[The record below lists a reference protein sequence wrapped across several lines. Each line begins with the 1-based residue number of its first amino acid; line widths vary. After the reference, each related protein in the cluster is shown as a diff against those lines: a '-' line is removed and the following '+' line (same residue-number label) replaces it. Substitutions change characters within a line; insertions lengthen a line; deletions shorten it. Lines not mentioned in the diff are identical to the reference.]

1 MSAERALRSLITDDD
16 PGTADRLRVLLE
28 GWGHEVRVAAD
39 ARTAEVLTRVWRPH
53 LVLLEF
59 VLPDSDS
66 VGLIPRLRTGDEP
79 PQVVIVSRHATVRL
93 TVDALAAGAA
103 SVLEKPIDVELLQ
116 DVLARLSS
124 RRGKADAAIAEPVTE
139 LGGMVTRD
147 GRMRA
152 LFDTIRLAAPSGVNI
167 LVQGENGTGK
177 ELVAQALHELSA
189 RAAGPFVKVNCA
201 AIPAGLLESELFGH
215 ERGAFTGAVAGRKGL
230 FEQSNRGSILLDEIG
245 EMPLALQAKLLRVL
259 QEREI
264 RPVGST
270 TSVKAD
276 FRLICATNVDVA
288 QAVADGRLRQDL
300 YFRLNT
306 IALQIPPLRQRVCD
320 IPLLAMR
327 FLRRFAGAYGR
338 PVERFTDHALQVLE
352 AYAWPGNVRE
362 LEHVVERAVILA
374 VGSRIDASDLP
385 ETLRQLPVRTMT
397 EVSVPA
403 GCSLEEVERLA
414 ILQTLELTDWNKR
427 QAAKILGIHRPTLYN
442 KLRKYRLWR
451 REDRFRREPLES
463 LGH

>member
-1 MSAERALRSLITDDD
+1 MSVEPPLRSLIADDD
-16 PGTADRLRVLLE
+16 PLSAERLRAVLE
-28 GWGHEVRVAAD
+28 RWGHDVRVAGD
-39 ARTAEVLTRVWRPH
+39 ARTAEVLTQVWRPDV
-53 LVLLEF
+53 VLLEL
-59 VLPDSDS
+59 VLPDGDG
-66 VGLIPRLRTGDEP
+66 VALIPRLRAGDEP
-79 PQVVIVSRHATVRL
+79 PQIVIVSSHATVRV

-103 SVLEKPIDVELLQ
+103 SVLEKPVDVELLQ
-116 DVLARLSS
+116 DVLARLPS
-124 RRGKADAAIAEPVTE
+124 RRAKVDRAAAEPVAE

-147 GRMRA
+147 LRMRA

-177 ELVAQALHELSA
+177 ELVATALHDLSP

-270 TSVKAD
+270 TPVKAD
-276 FRLICATNVDVA
+276 FRLICATNVDVS

-306 IALQIPPLRQRVCD
+306 IALQIPPLRERTGD
-320 IPLLAMR
+320 IALLAPR
-327 FLRRFAGAYGR
+327 FLRRFAAAYGR
-338 PVERFTDHALQVLE
+338 PVERFTDHALRVLE
-352 AYAWPGNVRE
+352 EYAWPGNVRE

-374 VGSRIDASDLP
+374 AGSRIDAGDLP
-385 ETLRQLPVRTMT
+385 ATLRQLPVRTAGQ
-397 EVSVPA
+397 VSVPA

-427 QAAKILGIHRPTLYN
+427 QAAKLLGIHRPTLYN

-451 REDRFRREPLES
+451 SEDRFRRDPLETV
-463 LGH
+463 G

>member
-1 MSAERALRSLITDDD
+1 MSVEPPLRSLIADDD
-16 PGTADRLRVLLE
+16 PLSAERLRAVLE
-28 GWGHEVRVAAD
+28 RWGHDVRVAGD
-39 ARTAEVLTRVWRPH
+39 ARTAEVLTQVWRPDV
-53 LVLLEF
+53 VLLEL
-59 VLPDSDS
+59 VLPDGDG
-66 VGLIPRLRTGDEP
+66 VTLIPRLRAGDEP
-79 PQVVIVSRHATVRL
+79 PQIVIVSSHATVRV

-103 SVLEKPIDVELLQ
+103 SVLEKPVDVELLQ
-116 DVLARLSS
+116 DVLARLSC
-124 RRGKADAAIAEPVTE
+124 RRTKVDAAAAEPVAE

-147 GRMRA
+147 LRMRA

-177 ELVAQALHELSA
+177 ELVATALHDLSP

-270 TSVKAD
+270 TPVKAD
-276 FRLICATNVDVA
+276 FRLICATNVDVS

-306 IALQIPPLRQRVCD
+306 IALQIPPLRERTGD
-320 IPLLAMR
+320 IALLAPR
-327 FLRRFAGAYGR
+327 FLRRFAASYGR
-338 PVERFTDHALQVLE
+338 PVERFTDHALRVLE
-352 AYAWPGNVRE
+352 EYAWPGNVRE

-374 VGSRIDASDLP
+374 AGSRIDAGDLP
-385 ETLRQLPVRTMT
+385 ATLRQLPVRTAGQ
-397 EVSVPA
+397 VSVPA

-451 REDRFRREPLES
+451 SEDRFRRDPLETV
-463 LGH
+463 G

>member
-1 MSAERALRSLITDDD
+1 MSVEPPLRSLIADDD
-16 PGTADRLRVLLE
+16 RLSAERLRAVLE
-28 GWGHEVRVAAD
+28 RWGHDVRVAGD
-39 ARTAEVLTRVWRPH
+39 ARTAEVLTQVWRPDV
-53 LVLLEF
+53 VLLEL
-59 VLPDSDS
+59 VLPDGDG
-66 VGLIPRLRTGDEP
+66 VALIPRLRAGDEP
-79 PQVVIVSRHATVRL
+79 PQIVIVSSHATVRV

-103 SVLEKPIDVELLQ
+103 SVLEKPVDVELLQ
-116 DVLARLSS
+116 DVLARLSC
-124 RRGKADAAIAEPVTE
+124 RRTKVDAAAAEPVAE

-147 GRMRA
+147 LRMRA

-177 ELVAQALHELSA
+177 ELVATALHDLSP

-270 TSVKAD
+270 TPVKAD
-276 FRLICATNVDVA
+276 FRLICATNVDVS

-306 IALQIPPLRQRVCD
+306 IALQIPPLRERTGD
-320 IPLLAMR
+320 IALLAPR
-327 FLRRFAGAYGR
+327 FLRRFAAAYSR
-338 PVERFTDHALQVLE
+338 PVERFTDHALRVLE
-352 AYAWPGNVRE
+352 EYAWPGNVRE

-374 VGSRIDASDLP
+374 AGSRIDAGDLP
-385 ETLRQLPVRTMT
+385 ATLRQLPVRTAGQ
-397 EVSVPA
+397 VSVPA

-427 QAAKILGIHRPTLYN
+427 QAAKLLGIHRPTLYN

-451 REDRFRREPLES
+451 SEDRFRRDPLETV
-463 LGH
+463 G

>member
-1 MSAERALRSLITDDD
+1 MSVEPPLRSLIADDD
-16 PGTADRLRVLLE
+16 RLSAERLRAVLE
-28 GWGHEVRVAAD
+28 RWGHDVRVAGD
-39 ARTAEVLTRVWRPH
+39 ARTAEVLTQVWRPDV
-53 LVLLEF
+53 VLLEL
-59 VLPDSDS
+59 VLPDGDG
-66 VGLIPRLRTGDEP
+66 VTLIPRLRAGDEP
-79 PQVVIVSRHATVRL
+79 PQIVIVSSHATVRV

-103 SVLEKPIDVELLQ
+103 SVLEKPVDVELLQ
-116 DVLARLSS
+116 DVLARLPS
-124 RRGKADAAIAEPVTE
+124 RRAKVDRAAAEPVAE
-139 LGGMVTRD
+139 LGGMITRD
-147 GRMRA
+147 LRMRA

-177 ELVAQALHELSA
+177 ELVATALHDLSP

-270 TSVKAD
+270 TPVKAD
-276 FRLICATNVDVA
+276 FRLICATNVDVT

-306 IALQIPPLRQRVCD
+306 IALQIPPLRERTGD
-320 IPLLAMR
+320 IALLAPR
-327 FLRRFAGAYGR
+327 FLRRFAAAYSR
-338 PVERFTDHALQVLE
+338 PVERFTDHALRVLE
-352 AYAWPGNVRE
+352 EYAWPGNVRE

-374 VGSRIDASDLP
+374 AGSRIDAGDLP
-385 ETLRQLPVRTMT
+385 ATLRQLPVRTAGQ
-397 EVSVPA
+397 VSVPA

-451 REDRFRREPLES
+451 SEDRFRRDPLETV
-463 LGH
+463 G

>member
-1 MSAERALRSLITDDD
+1 MSVEPPLRSLIADDD
-16 PGTADRLRVLLE
+16 PLSAECLRAVLE
-28 GWGHEVRVAAD
+28 RWGHDVRVAGD
-39 ARTAEVLTRVWRPH
+39 ARTAEVLTQVWRPDV
-53 LVLLEF
+53 VLLEL
-59 VLPDSDS
+59 VLPDGDG
-66 VGLIPRLRTGDEP
+66 VALIPRLRAGDEP
-79 PQVVIVSRHATVRL
+79 PQIVIVSSHATVRV

-103 SVLEKPIDVELLQ
+103 SVLEKPVDVELLQ
-116 DVLARLSS
+116 DVLARLPS
-124 RRGKADAAIAEPVTE
+124 RRAKVDRAAAEPVAE
-139 LGGMVTRD
+139 LGGMITRD
-147 GRMRA
+147 LRMRA

-177 ELVAQALHELSA
+177 ELVATALHDLSP

-270 TSVKAD
+270 TPVKAD
-276 FRLICATNVDVA
+276 FRLICATNVDVS

-306 IALQIPPLRQRVCD
+306 IALQIPPLRERTGD
-320 IPLLAMR
+320 IALLAPR
-327 FLRRFAGAYGR
+327 FLRRFAAAYGR
-338 PVERFTDHALQVLE
+338 PVERFTDHALRVLE
-352 AYAWPGNVRE
+352 EYAWPGNVRE

-374 VGSRIDASDLP
+374 AGSRIDAGDLP
-385 ETLRQLPVRTMT
+385 ATLRQLPVRTAGQ
-397 EVSVPA
+397 VSVPA

-427 QAAKILGIHRPTLYN
+427 QAAKLLGIHRPTLYN

-451 REDRFRREPLES
+451 SEDRFRRDPLETV
-463 LGH
+463 G

>member
-1 MSAERALRSLITDDD
+1 MSVERPLRSLIADDD
-16 PGTADRLRVLLE
+16 PDSADRLRAVLE
-28 GWGHEVRVAAD
+28 RWGHDVRIAGE
-39 ARTAEVLTRVWRPH
+39 ARTAEVLTRVWRPD
-53 LVLLEF
+53 LVLLEL
-59 VLPDSDS
+59 VLPDADG
-66 VGLIPRLRTGDEP
+66 VTLIPRLRSGEEP
-79 PQVVIVSRHATVRL
+79 PQVVIVSSHATVRV

-103 SVLEKPIDVELLQ
+103 SVLEKPVDVELLR

-124 RRGKADAAIAEPVTE
+124 RSAKASVTDPVTE
-139 LGGMVTRD
+139 LGRMVTRD
-147 GRMRA
+147 LRMRA
-152 LFDTIRLAAPSGVNI
+152 LFDTIRLAGPSGVNI

-177 ELVAQALHELSA
+177 ELVAEALHESSP
-189 RAAGPFVKVNCA
+189 RRAGPFVKVNCA

-230 FEQSNRGSILLDEIG
+230 FEQSNRGSILLDEIA
-245 EMPLALQAKLLRVL
+245 EMPLPLQAKLLRVL

-264 RPVGST
+264 RPVGGT
-270 TSVKAD
+270 TPVKAD

-306 IALQIPPLRQRVCD
+306 IALEVPPLRERAGDVV
-320 IPLLAMR
+320 LLASR
-327 FLRRFAGAYGR
+327 FLRRFASAYGR
-338 PVERFTDHALQVLE
+338 SVEGFTDHALQILDE
-352 AYAWPGNVRE
+352 YAWPGNVRE

-374 VGSRIDASDLP
+374 GGTRIDAADLP
-385 ETLRQLPVRTMT
+385 ATLRQVPVRTAG

-451 REDRFRREPLES
+451 REDRFRRDPLES
-463 LGH
+463 VG

>member
-1 MSAERALRSLITDDD
+1 MSVEPPLRSLIADDD
-16 PGTADRLRVLLE
+16 PLSAECLRAVLE
-28 GWGHEVRVAAD
+28 RWGHDVRVAGD
-39 ARTAEVLTRVWRPH
+39 ARTADVLTRVWRPDV
-53 LVLLEF
+53 VLLEL
-59 VLPDSDS
+59 VLPDGDG
-66 VGLIPRLRTGDEP
+66 VTLIPRLRAGDEP
-79 PQVVIVSRHATVRL
+79 PQIVIVSSHATVRV

-103 SVLEKPIDVELLQ
+103 SVLEKPVDVELLQ
-116 DVLARLSS
+116 DVLARLSC
-124 RRGKADAAIAEPVTE
+124 RRTKVDAAAAEPVAE

-147 GRMRA
+147 LRMRA

-177 ELVAQALHELSA
+177 ELVATALHDLSP

-270 TSVKAD
+270 TPVKAD
-276 FRLICATNVDVA
+276 FRLICATNVDVT

-306 IALQIPPLRQRVCD
+306 IALQIPPLRERTGD
-320 IPLLAMR
+320 IALLAPR
-327 FLRRFAGAYGR
+327 FLRRFAAAYSR
-338 PVERFTDHALQVLE
+338 PVERFTDHALRVLE
-352 AYAWPGNVRE
+352 EYAWPGNVRE

-374 VGSRIDASDLP
+374 AGSRIDAGDLP
-385 ETLRQLPVRTMT
+385 ATLRQLPVRTAGQ
-397 EVSVPA
+397 VSVPA

-451 REDRFRREPLES
+451 SEDRFRRDPLETV
-463 LGH
+463 G

>member
-1 MSAERALRSLITDDD
+1 MSVEPPLRSLIADDD
-16 PGTADRLRVLLE
+16 RLSAERLRAVLE
-28 GWGHEVRVAAD
+28 RWGHDVRVAGD
-39 ARTAEVLTRVWRPH
+39 ARTADVLTRVWRPDV
-53 LVLLEF
+53 VLLEL
-59 VLPDSDS
+59 VLPDGDG
-66 VGLIPRLRTGDEP
+66 VALIPRLRAGDEP
-79 PQVVIVSRHATVRL
+79 PQIVIVSSHATVRV

-103 SVLEKPIDVELLQ
+103 SVLEKPVDVELLQ
-116 DVLARLSS
+116 DVLARLSC
-124 RRGKADAAIAEPVTE
+124 RRTKVDAAAAEPVAE

-147 GRMRA
+147 LRMRA

-177 ELVAQALHELSA
+177 ELVATALHDLSP

-230 FEQSNRGSILLDEIG
+230 FKQSNRGSILLDEIG

-270 TSVKAD
+270 TPVKAD
-276 FRLICATNVDVA
+276 FRLICATNVDVT

-306 IALQIPPLRQRVCD
+306 IALQIPPLRERTGD
-320 IPLLAMR
+320 IALLAPR
-327 FLRRFAGAYGR
+327 FLRRFAAAYGR
-338 PVERFTDHALQVLE
+338 PVERFTDHALRVLE
-352 AYAWPGNVRE
+352 EYAWPGNVRE

-374 VGSRIDASDLP
+374 AGSRIDAGDLP
-385 ETLRQLPVRTMT
+385 ATLRQLPVRTAGQ
-397 EVSVPA
+397 VSVPA

-427 QAAKILGIHRPTLYN
+427 QAAKLLGIHRPTLYN

-451 REDRFRREPLES
+451 SEDRFRRDPLETV
-463 LGH
+463 G

>member
-1 MSAERALRSLITDDD
+1 MSVEPPLRSLIADDD
-16 PGTADRLRVLLE
+16 PLSAECLRAVLE
-28 GWGHEVRVAAD
+28 RWGHDVRVAGD
-39 ARTAEVLTRVWRPH
+39 ARTAEVLTQVWRPDV
-53 LVLLEF
+53 VLLEL
-59 VLPDSDS
+59 VLPDGDG
-66 VGLIPRLRTGDEP
+66 VTLIPRLRAGDEP
-79 PQVVIVSRHATVRL
+79 PQIVIVSSHATVRV

-103 SVLEKPIDVELLQ
+103 SVLEKPVDVELLQ
-116 DVLARLSS
+116 DVLARLPS
-124 RRGKADAAIAEPVTE
+124 RRAKVDRAAAEPVAE
-139 LGGMVTRD
+139 LGGMITRD
-147 GRMRA
+147 LRMRA

-177 ELVAQALHELSA
+177 ELVATALHDLSP

-270 TSVKAD
+270 TPVKAD
-276 FRLICATNVDVA
+276 FRLICATNVDVS

-306 IALQIPPLRQRVCD
+306 IALQIPPLRERTGD
-320 IPLLAMR
+320 IALLAPR
-327 FLRRFAGAYGR
+327 FLRRFAAAYGR
-338 PVERFTDHALQVLE
+338 PVERFTDHALRVLE
-352 AYAWPGNVRE
+352 EYAWPGNVRE

-374 VGSRIDASDLP
+374 AGSRIDAGDLP
-385 ETLRQLPVRTMT
+385 ATLRQLPVRTAGQ
-397 EVSVPA
+397 VSVPA

-451 REDRFRREPLES
+451 SEDRFRRDPLETV
-463 LGH
+463 G